1 MENIDQEY
9 EVISSFKIS
18 KFIGKAVWI
27 DLSVKYT
34 KNNLPLREKDVV
46 TPNKMKEQK
55 YLKKIADKTTQTQ
68 DISIDILM

>member
-34 KNNLPLREKDVV
+34 KNNLPLREKDVI